1 MRKKGVGLMEF
12 SMFWEA
18 LLIAAAVSLDAFAAS
33 FAYGGKRIKIPL
45 LSVLVISFVCAASLG
60 VSLLAGEIL
69 GVFLPKQLTVLIS
82 FGILFSLGIWKLLD
96 DSELKNFDTDD
107 SKIISVGEA
116 AALAVALSLD
126 GLAVGFGA
134 ALGNANSVAV
144 ILCAFAIGA
153 AAVWLG
159 GFLGLKIAR
168 KTKVSW
174 ISGVLLIL
182 LAFAQLI

>member
-1 MRKKGVGLMEF
+1 MEF

-45 LSVLVISFVCAASLG
+45 LSVLVISLLCAASLG
-60 VSLLAGEIL
+60 ISLFAGEIL
-69 GVFLPKQLTVLIS
+69 GVFLPEQLTILIS
-82 FGILFSLGIWKLLD
+82 FGILFALGIWKLLD
-96 DSELKNFDTDD
+96 DDELKNFDADD
-107 SKIISVGEA
+107 SKTISVGEA
-116 AALAVALSLD
+116 AALAIALSLD

-134 ALGNANSVAV
+134 ALGNANSIAV
-144 ILCAFAIGA
+144 ILCTFVIGA

-159 GFLGLKIAR
+159 GFLGLKIAG
-168 KTKVSW
+168 KLQVSW